1 MITVYFER
9 YNRSRDI
16 ASALRY
22 FNKDVCS
29 IFGSGMKRCAMDGKS
44 RVITTWEYLE
54 DAKSA
59 CEYLRD
65 VQMIGCLI
73 TWDSDSQ

>member
-9 YNRSRDI
+9 SNRSREI

-22 FNKDVCS
+22 FNKDVCH
-29 IFGSGMKRCAMDGKS
+29 IFGSGMKRCSMDGRS
-44 RVITTWEYLE
+44 RVITAWECLE

-59 CEYLRD
+59 WQYLRD